1 MTDITITDT
10 KEVWVVYTNTD
21 LTEGR
26 GHEYP
31 IHVCGSPAT
40 AARMATRKGVQGSDA
55 NVSKE
60 IAVKV
65 RGSWLA
71 PVSIIEPNDADRR
84 ADALNAE
91 RLRIM
96 DKARAAGLTDDEIR
110 MLGDI

>member
-1 MTDITITDT
+1 
-10 KEVWVVYTNTD
+10 
-21 LTEGR
+21 
-26 GHEYP
+26 
-31 IHVCGSPAT
+31 
-40 AARMATRKGVQGSDA
+40 MAIRKGVQGSDA

-91 RLRIM
+91 RLRVM

-110 MLGDI
+110 MLGDV

>member
-1 MTDITITDT
+1 MTDFIDEKTGGKYAD
-10 KEVWVVYTNTD
+10 KVD
-21 LTEGR
+21 Q
-26 GHEYP
+26 
-31 IHVCGSPAT
+31 AQ
-40 AARMATRKGVQGSDA
+40 AQ
-55 NVSKE
+55 E

-91 RLRIM
+91 RLRVM

-110 MLGDI
+110 MLGDV

>member
-10 KEVWVVYTNTD
+10 KEVWVVYTNID

-26 GHEYP
+26 GYQYP

-40 AARMATRKGVQGSDA
+40 AARMAIRKGVQGSDA
-55 NVSKE
+55 HVHKE

-91 RLRIM
+91 RLRVM

-110 MLGDI
+110 MLGDV